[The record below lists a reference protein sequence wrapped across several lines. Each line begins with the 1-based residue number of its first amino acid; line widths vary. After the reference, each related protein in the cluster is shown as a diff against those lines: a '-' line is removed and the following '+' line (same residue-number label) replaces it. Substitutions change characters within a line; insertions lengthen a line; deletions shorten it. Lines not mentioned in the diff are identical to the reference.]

1 MEGERPFERE
11 VRDRLVAIE
20 ELVKNMSTSMNGAAK
35 TTYQNQRD
43 IIRLY
48 AENQQLK
55 NDIAEMQAEQKWL
68 KHTILA
74 AIITG
79 IVGIGILYLKIGLGL

>member
-1 MEGERPFERE
+1 ERPFERE

-20 ELVKNMSTSMNGAAK
+20 EMVKNITENLGDASK

-43 IIRLY
+43 IISLK
-48 AENQQLK
+48 EKQEQLQK
-55 NDIAEMQAEQKWL
+55 DMEDIQEEQKWL

-74 AIITG
+74 AVITG
-79 IVGIGILYLKIGLGL
+79 AVGIVILYVKVGMGI